1 MINVELEC
9 ISNWIKANKLSL
21 NIGKTSFMLFSQT
34 ATSFPCDILFDN
46 IPINHTDCIKFLGLF
61 IDVKLSWNQHVN
73 YLCKLISRNV
83 GIINKFKFF
92 FPPEILY
99 NIYNALILSYI
110 SYDIL
115 AWGNTSSFLLKR
127 ILVLQNRA
135 LRIIDHVDYRA
146 HSNPLF
152 CNHNT
157 LKINDIYFLQL
168 EIFLYQF
175 FTHDLPNSFQQMFI
189 TNTSI
194 HQHRTRQSGD
204 LHIPYVHT
212 SLAQKNINYQGPKYC
227 NSLSNNLKCL
237 KSHSLFKKHLKCML
251 MENTISKFY
260 FCVSTVTYII
270 VTMLI
275 VGLYTCSLLTT
286 VQWNLFLCFVF
297 FVLVLRP
304 CMCN

>member
-1 MINVELEC
+1 MTLINLQSFYHLFFLQTIPTCFVPIKTCSLWLNNNVEVKC
-9 ISNWIKANKLSL
+9 ISNWIKANSSL
-21 NIGKTSFMLFSQT
+21 NIWKTSFMLFSQT

-46 IPINHTDCIKFLGLF
+46 IPINQTDCIKFLSIF
-61 IDVKLSWNQHVN
+61 IDVKCSRNQHVN

-83 GIINKFKFF
+83 GIIINKLKYI

-110 SYDIL
+110 SYGIL

-135 LRIIDHVDYRA
+135 LRIIDHVDYRT

-157 LKINDIYFLQL
+157 LKINDIYFLKL
-168 EIFLYQF
+168 GIFMYQF

-212 SLAQKNINYQGPKYC
+212 ALAQKSIIYQGPKYW
-227 NSLSNNLKCL
+227 NSFSNNLKCL
-237 KSHSLFKKHLKCML
+237 KSHSLLKKHLKCML
-251 MENTISKFY
+251 MEKYHI
-260 FCVSTVTYII
+260 
-270 VTMLI
+270 
-275 VGLYTCSLLTT
+275 
-286 VQWNLFLCFVF
+286 
-297 FVLVLRP
+297 
-304 CMCN
+304 